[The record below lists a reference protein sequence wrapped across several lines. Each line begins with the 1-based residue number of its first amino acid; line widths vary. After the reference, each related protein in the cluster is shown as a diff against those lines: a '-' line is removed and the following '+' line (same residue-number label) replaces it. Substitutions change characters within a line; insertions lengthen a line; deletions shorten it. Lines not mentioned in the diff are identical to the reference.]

1 MFWCP
6 LLIMPHLSLGTHLI
20 KMCIIQSPNKLTFIF
35 AIWTTKLVIPLVLCS
50 QTLLNKTITI
60 KRTVKNILKQKL
72 ALFWTFSFVIHFFK
86 VRTSK
91 TPSNKRIFNEWLF
104 LCLCLRKRKPAKAE
118 ELSSFYLSLKCV
130 FPTYIFINKIFCIL
144 QYYFSLL
151 CFLLIRFLN
160 TSLILYCS
168 FESVSLT
175 FLPLILFHFTVQ
187 SLVWHKRL

>member
-1 MFWCP
+1 MSYYYPSSLLFISWLCAFLKAKNREMFWCP

-60 KRTVKNILKQKL
+60 KGTVKNILKQKL
-72 ALFWTFSFVIHFFK
+72 ALFWTFFVIHFLK

-130 FPTYIFINKIFCIL
+130 FPTYIFINKIFFNITSACNVSRSYVFWIL
-144 QYYFSLL
+144 L
-151 CFLLIRFLN
+151 
-160 TSLILYCS
+160 
-168 FESVSLT
+168 
-175 FLPLILFHFTVQ
+175 
-187 SLVWHKRL
+187 